1 MKKVLFAS
9 TILASLGSVA
19 HAENGVTIDGYG
31 RFGAVYSEGR
41 DGAGFVSFAPLSIPN
56 ANGNTEA
63 YYQQNS
69 TTFTTRLRINL
80 NAKVETDSGATF
92 GGLLR
97 LQYDDGTSG
106 NLDIQTAASNDNNVS
121 GQISPAL
128 LYGEYMGFRVE
139 VGNVNTAL
147 DSAPLFYN
155 SELGLLDTSFGDS
168 RSAFFAF
175 SSGPY
180 NIGRNGLSAFYSV
193 GGFSGGVSYVDPNQI
208 YTFDGKAQEY
218 SIFAAYNAGA
228 FTVSGAAT
236 INGAGIK
243 SNDIYFIGA
252 AYAINDAANVG
263 LNYIDEGVNV
273 QNGVQTSLGETVVLY
288 GNYTMDAMTFKGY
301 ISWNNYGGSAGYE
314 YTEYN
319 VTYPTGNTVSD
330 PYGDGNQN
338 DYAFGVGLDYD
349 LGGAVLKTGIQYGYD
364 ENVYFDAGVKFNF

>member
-31 RFGAVYSEGR
+31 RFGVVYSEGR
-41 DGAGFVSFAPLSIPN
+41 DASGFLDTATLPGGPYAIPN

-63 YYQQNS
+63 YYSQNQS
-69 TTFTTRLRINL
+69 TFTTRLRINL
-80 NAKVETDSGATF
+80 NAKVETDAGVTF

-106 NLDIQTAASNDNNVS
+106 NLDIQTAASSDNNVS

-147 DSAPLFYN
+147 DSAPLFYD
-155 SELGLLDTSFGDS
+155 SELGLLDSSFGDS
-168 RSAFFAF
+168 RSSFFAF

-208 YTFDGKAQEY
+208 YTFDGKAEEY
-218 SIFAAYNAGA
+218 SLFAAYNAGA

-236 INGAGIK
+236 LNGAGIRE
-243 SNDIYFIGA
+243 NDIYFIGA

-263 LNYIDEGVNV
+263 LNYIDEGID
-273 QNGVQTSLGETVVLY
+273 GVGGASLGQTIVLY
-288 GNYTMDAMTFKGY
+288 GNYSVDAMTFKGY
-301 ISWNNYGGSAGYE
+301 LANNSAD
-314 YTEYN
+314 
-319 VTYPTGNTVSD
+319 S
-330 PYGDGNQN
+330 N
-338 DYAFGVGLDYD
+338 DNDMAGGVGMDYD

>member
-41 DGAGFVSFAPLSIPN
+41 DGSGFIDFGTAYPN
-56 ANGNTEA
+56 GNGNTET

-106 NLDIQTAASNDNNVS
+106 NLDIQTAASSDNNVT

-147 DSAPLFYN
+147 DSAPLFYD
-155 SELGLLDTSFGDS
+155 SELGLLDSSFGDS
-168 RSAFFAF
+168 RSSFYAF

-208 YTFDGKAQEY
+208 YSFDGKAQEY

-236 INGAGIK
+236 ISGHGIK

-252 AYAINDAANVG
+252 AYAINDVANVG
-263 LNYIDEGVNV
+263 LNYIDEGVAYSD
-273 QNGVQTSLGETVVLY
+273 GPSLGETVVLY

-301 ISWNNYGGSAGYE
+301 ISWNNYGGDPNYE
-314 YTEYN
+314 YTEFTVAN
-319 VTYPTGNTVSD
+319 PTGTTISD

-338 DYAFGVGLDYD
+338 DYAFGVGMDYD